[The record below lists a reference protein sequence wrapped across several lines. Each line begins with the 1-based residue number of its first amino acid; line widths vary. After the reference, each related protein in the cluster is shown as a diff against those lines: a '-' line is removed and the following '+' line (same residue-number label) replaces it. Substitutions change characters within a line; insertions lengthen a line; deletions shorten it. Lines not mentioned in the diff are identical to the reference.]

1 MDLGFGG
8 VDHPS
13 GRVDVLHDVLF
24 NRGRD
29 DKRRHFTKY
38 EDPHPGQA
46 PGSLDLVEAC
56 NKIKRAYPEYQERRR
71 LQKGAY
77 GQAFVLCKT
86 LVSGGRLCD
95 LVLKEQTLN
104 DEFRNEVQT
113 MESVKGD
120 MRFSQI
126 VDSFTCRG
134 KGLILMERLEKC
146 EERPERHEALLLLEV
161 MYARG
166 FLHMD
171 NHSDNVMCRRE
182 EDDAGR
188 KVDRPVLIDF
198 GLALNLDFPN
208 QHRLVWHKMK
218 MPRLEEGRGGD
229 WRFWAWSYQCM
240 LLNEDRG
247 FQGNRVS
254 EVRGGP
260 YRGEGFEQLDPETP
274 GPQELAI
281 KHVQEMDRGG
291 HRTSELRRLRKM
303 LNPRYLRAQ
312 NVLFFDTTEG
322 AGSYAPFDWR
332 RAMSEYQER

>member
-1 MDLGFGG
+1 MDQGYYE
-8 VDHPS
+8 HPS
-13 GRVDVLHDVLF
+13 GRVVVLHDVLF
-24 NRGRD
+24 NRGRE
-29 DKRRHFTKY
+29 DKQRHFTKH
-38 EDPHPGQA
+38 EDPRPGQA
-46 PGSLDLVEAC
+46 PGSVDLVEAC
-56 NKIKRAYPEYQERRR
+56 NKIRRAYPEYQQWQL
-71 LQKGAY
+71 LQQGGY

-95 LVLKEQTLN
+95 LVLKEQQLS
-104 DEFRNEVQT
+104 DEFRNEVQA

-120 MRFSQI
+120 MRFVQI
-126 VDSFTCRG
+126 VDSFTCQG

-146 EERPERHEALLLLEV
+146 EERPDRPQTLLLLEV

-171 NHSDNVMCRRE
+171 NHSSNVMCRVE
-182 EDDAGR
+182 EDSKQR
-188 KVDRPVLIDF
+188 LVLIDF

-208 QHRLVWHKMK
+208 QHRLVWHQKK

-240 LLNEDRG
+240 LLNEDHG
-247 FQGNRVS
+247 FQGKRVS

-281 KHVQEMDRGG
+281 KHVQEMARGR
-291 HRTSELRRLRKM
+291 HRNSELRRLRKM
-303 LNPRYLRAQ
+303 LDPRYLRSQ

-322 AGSYAPFDWR
+322 PGGFAPFDWR
-332 RAMSEYQER
+332 RAMSEYQEKF